1 LKTRNPFNPKTET
14 LRQQGCLNPKPEK
27 VTDKLFVT
35 TEFFDPCDLLQV
47 KYEIVRRVKVE
58 GQPIKQVA
66 QLFGFSRPTVYQS
79 LLVFEQGGIAALL
92 PRRPGPRRAHK
103 LNEEIVSFLNRTLT
117 DKPGLQ
123 TTDLVKVL
131 YDQFGLSVHPTSIDR
146 ALRRH
151 EKKRL

>member
-1 LKTRNPFNPKTET
+1 
-14 LRQQGCLNPKPEK
+14 
-27 VTDKLFVT
+27 
-35 TEFFDPCDLLQV
+35 
-47 KYEIVRRVKVE
+47 
-58 GQPIKQVA
+58 
-66 QLFGFSRPTVYQS
+66 VYQS